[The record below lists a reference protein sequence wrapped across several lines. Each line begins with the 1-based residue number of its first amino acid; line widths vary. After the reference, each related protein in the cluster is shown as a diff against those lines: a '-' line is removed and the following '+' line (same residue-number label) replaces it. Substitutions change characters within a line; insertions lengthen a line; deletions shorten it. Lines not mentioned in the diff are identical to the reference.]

1 MSCFHTTGIKTFSE
15 RSFISDLFFFFCFF
29 PVMAAREGGDY
40 GLAVRARCDG
50 ISADGETRQVEATVM
65 GREMGRV
72 GAGSKCKYR
81 RSGEAAVN
89 GG

>member
-1 MSCFHTTGIKTFSE
+1 M
-15 RSFISDLFFFFCFF
+15 
-29 PVMAAREGGDY
+29 
-40 GLAVRARCDG
+40 RARGDG
-50 ISADGETRQVEATVM
+50 ISADCEARQVEATVM

-81 RSGEAAVN
+81 RSGEAPVN

>member
-1 MSCFHTTGIKTFSE
+1 MSCFHTSGIKTFSE
-15 RSFISDLFFFFCFF
+15 RSFISVFFFFF